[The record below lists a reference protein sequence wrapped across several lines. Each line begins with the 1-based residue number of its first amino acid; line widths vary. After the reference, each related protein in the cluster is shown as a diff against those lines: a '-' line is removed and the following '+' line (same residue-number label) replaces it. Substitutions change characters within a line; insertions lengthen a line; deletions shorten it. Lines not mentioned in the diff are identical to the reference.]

1 MSNYMTSQPRKQTVT
16 THILPKILRSKDS
29 LSYIT
34 KFGQLIEYNVRKN
47 VFKKLCRK

>member
-29 LSYIT
+29 LLPKNLRSKDSLSYNEIWS
-34 KFGQLIEYNVRKN
+34 INRI
-47 VFKKLCRK
+47 

>member
-29 LSYIT
+29 LSYNEIWSVNR
-34 KFGQLIEYNVRKN
+34 I
-47 VFKKLCRK
+47 